1 MSSAGLLQVAG
12 LRKHFH
18 AGRGTVVRAVDGVS
32 FTVGRGET
40 LGLVGESGSGK
51 STVANSV
58 LGLAEV
64 DGGTIEFEGRSL
76 AGLPR
81 NELRTV
87 RRSLTAVFQDPS
99 GSLNRRRT
107 AGAIVAAPLVAHGI
121 GSAKDR
127 RDRVVEV
134 LELVG
139 LGSEFLRRRPAEMS
153 GGQCQRVAIAR
164 ALATEPSLVVLDE
177 AVSSLD
183 VSIQA
188 QVLNLLRQLQRE
200 NDLAYLFISHDLA
213 VVRFLCSRVAVMYR
227 GRIVE
232 TGPREVLFSRPL
244 HPYTHSLMRAIPVVD
259 PVRARE
265 LISVT
270 PARDAIDMPTV
281 EGGCRFRTLCPVGR
295 EQEIC
300 HTVDPE
306 LQSIEADHATACHF
320 PQVAGTALGPAGL
333 ASASLPG
340 ADETPAGGPV
350 PAA

>member
-1 MSSAGLLQVAG
+1 MSSAGLLQVDG
-12 LRKHFH
+12 LSKHFR
-18 AGRGTVVRAVDGVS
+18 AGRGTLVRAVDGVS
-32 FTVGRGET
+32 FAVDRGET

-51 STVANSV
+51 STIANSV
-58 LGLAEV
+58 LGLTAL
-64 DGGTIEFEGRSL
+64 DSGTIAFEGRAL
-76 AGLPR
+76 AGLSR
-81 NELRTV
+81 DELRAV

-107 AGAIVAAPLVAHGI
+107 AGAIVGAPLVAHGI
-121 GSAKDR
+121 GSAKER
-127 RDRVVEV
+127 RARVVEM

-139 LGSEFLRRRPAEMS
+139 LGSEFLRRRPSEMS

-164 ALATEPSLVVLDE
+164 ALATGPSLVVLDE

-270 PARDAIDMPTV
+270 PAQDAIDMPTPA
-281 EGGCRFRTLCPVGR
+281 GGCRFRTLCPVGR
-295 EQEIC
+295 DQELC
-300 HTVDPE
+300 RTVDPE
-306 LQSIEADHATACHF
+306 LRAIEANHATACHF
-320 PQVAGTALGPAGL
+320 PQVAGTVFEPAGT
-333 ASASLPG
+333 AGATPPG
-340 ADETPAGGPV
+340 AGQTGSSPPVGP
-350 PAA
+350 

>member
-1 MSSAGLLQVAG
+1 MSSAGLLRVEAIH
-12 LRKHFH
+12 KHFR
-18 AGRGTVVRAVDGVS
+18 AGRSQVVRAVDGVS

-51 STVANSV
+51 STIANSV
-58 LGLAEV
+58 LGLTEV
-64 DGGTIEFEGRSL
+64 DSGTIEFQGRSL

-81 NELRTV
+81 NEMRTV

-107 AGAIVAAPLVAHGI
+107 VSAIVAAPLVAHGI
-121 GSAKDR
+121 GDTRAR
-127 RDRVVEV
+127 RDRVVE
-134 LELVG
+134 LLDLVG
-139 LGSEFLRRRPAEMS
+139 LGSEFLRRRPSEMS

-164 ALATEPSLVVLDE
+164 ALATEPSLMVLDE

-200 NDLAYLFISHDLA
+200 NNLAYLFISHDLA

-265 LISVT
+265 QIAVT
-270 PARDAIDMPTV
+270 PAQDAIDMPTV

-295 EQEIC
+295 DQEIC
-300 HTVDPE
+300 RTVDPE
-306 LQSIEADHATACHF
+306 LQSIELDHATACHF
-320 PQVAGTALGPAGL
+320 PQLAGTAVEPPGST
-333 ASASLPG
+333 SAPLPG
-340 ADETPAGGPV
+340 ADKTGDSRPV
-350 PAA
+350 PGA

>member
-1 MSSAGLLQVAG
+1 MSDTALLDVTE
-12 LRKHFH
+12 LHKHFH
-18 AGRGTVVRAVDGVS
+18 NRNQPVVRAVDGVS
-32 FTVGRGET
+32 FAVGRGET

-51 STVANSV
+51 STVANAV
-58 LGLAEV
+58 LGLTKA
-64 DGGTIEFEGRSL
+64 DGGTIEFEGRPL

-81 NELRTV
+81 VELRAV

-99 GSLNRRRT
+99 GSLNRRHSTGR
-107 AGAIVAAPLVAHGI
+107 IVAAPLVAHGI
-121 GSAKDR
+121 GTTRTR
-127 RDRVVEV
+127 RERVVEL

-139 LGSEFLRRRPAEMS
+139 LGPEFMRRRPAEMS

-188 QVLNLLRQLQRE
+188 QVLNLLLQLQRE
-200 NDLAYLFISHDLA
+200 NDLAFLFISHDLA
-213 VVRFLCSRVAVMYR
+213 VVRFLCTRVAVMYR

-265 LISVT
+265 LIAVT
-270 PARDAIDMPTV
+270 PDRESTDMPAV
-281 EGGCRFRTLCPVGR
+281 EGGCRYRALCPIGR
-295 EQEIC
+295 DQEIC
-300 HTVDPE
+300 RTVDPE
-306 LQSIEADHATACHF
+306 LRTIEADHATACHF
-320 PQVAGTALGPAGL
+320 PQVAHDAI
-333 ASASLPG
+333 
-340 ADETPAGGPV
+340 AGG
-350 PAA
+350 A